1 MDEANRPG
9 MGIAE
14 LLGATWRLWRSH
26 ARLFVLLMGIP
37 IAVLLVMALIMNY
50 VVLPH
55 PQGTPLVEVW
65 RGTSFLQKVAV
76 FVLFLANLAVQ
87 YRALAASVFA
97 TQEIRSG
104 RSVGILQ
111 AIGAVRRK
119 QLRLFWMVML
129 VSMLTGPLGLIVFP
143 LLAFATAP
151 AFPVAILENR
161 SAFAAIKRGDAL
173 AKGGHGKVALLVAMW
188 LGLAIT
194 AVFGWVSFLMMLE
207 ERFGRPWFLR
217 PVPPLGLWL
226 ILLIPQW
233 YMIALTLNYLEQR
246 GQEGEIGSVA
256 RVQVD
261 A

>member
-1 MDEANRPG
+1 MSYNVACNETALRLSLSSRASFMDEANRPG

-104 RSVGILQ
+104 HSVGVCKL
-111 AIGAVRRK
+111 
-119 QLRLFWMVML
+119 
-129 VSMLTGPLGLIVFP
+129 
-143 LLAFATAP
+143 
-151 AFPVAILENR
+151 
-161 SAFAAIKRGDAL
+161 
-173 AKGGHGKVALLVAMW
+173 
-188 LGLAIT
+188 
-194 AVFGWVSFLMMLE
+194 
-207 ERFGRPWFLR
+207 
-217 PVPPLGLWL
+217 
-226 ILLIPQW
+226 
-233 YMIALTLNYLEQR
+233 LEQF
-246 GQEGEIGSVA
+246 GANNCGF
-256 RVQVD
+256 
-261 A
+261 